1 MGDASSLIAYRQ
13 WNQLIFYAI
22 WFSRLAIIC
31 KNKAFRSL
39 EAYNQIW
46 FITTKDGTI
55 NYSHCLGC
63 KAGLAESCSLIANV
77 LFYFEAWTKVNG
89 RLSCKQIRCP
99 MILPSSANKVEYS
112 RVRHIN
118 FKSAKKMKADVDE
131 TIENLSEGLQ
141 VSDNSKVFTES
152 PVKKPEVPAPTQA
165 EMENF
170 YFDLRNEKQGPVLL
184 SLVPTADSTSK
195 EMSITFFS
203 WFIKYLF
210 FELDFFPWLP
220 FTFSCNTFQLTT
232 SGSLVSL
239 GGNFKIGL
247 KLFDRTTF
255 LIT

>member
-1 MGDASSLIAYRQ
+1 MGDASSLIAYHQ
-13 WNQLIFYAI
+13 WNQLICYAI

-63 KAGLAESCSLIANV
+63 EAGPAESCSLIANV

-89 RLSCKQIRCP
+89 RLSCTQIRCP

-112 RVRHIN
+112 RVRDIN
-118 FKSAKKMKADVDE
+118 FKSAKKLKADVDE

-141 VSDNSKVFTES
+141 VSDNSEVFTES
-152 PVKKPEVPAPTQA
+152 PVQKPEVPAPTQA

-170 YFDLRNEKQGPVLL
+170 YFDL
-184 SLVPTADSTSK
+184 SK
-195 EMSITFFS
+195 CKTRACIA
-203 WFIKYLF
+203 
-210 FELDFFPWLP
+210 ELGAN
-220 FTFSCNTFQLTT
+220 C
-232 SGSLVSL
+232 
-239 GGNFKIGL
+239 
-247 KLFDRTTF
+247 LFDIEGNVDSFF
-255 LIT
+255 LLVHQVFVF